1 MRKLIGLCSDWPKMY
16 KLKPGTKQDLERQ
29 WRLPDRIFFGYGA
42 CHILAY
48 AYQQRFTRSGFNAVW
63 IRPAPGHRGNHV
75 VVTNGKVAFDY
86 HGYSCYDR
94 LVAHHFRQYE
104 NEYPGWTADLVPVKE
119 CLADPS
125 AMAAL
130 GMKVRGPWQ
139 YLHNALPRATS
150 FLDRF
155 AEKHLIYAGL

>member
-1 MRKLIGLCSDWPKMY
+1 MY

-42 CHILAY
+42 CHILAH
-48 AYQQRFTRSGFNAVW
+48 AYRLRFAHSRFYAVW
-63 IRPAPGHRGNHV
+63 IRPGPGHRGNHV
-75 VVTNGKVAFDY
+75 VMTDGKVAFDY

-104 NEYPGWTADLVPVKE
+104 SEYSGWSGDLVRVAG
-119 CLADPS
+119 CLAEPS
-125 AMAAL
+125 AMAVI
-130 GMKVRGPWQ
+130 GMQVRGPWQ
-139 YLHNALPRATS
+139 YLHDALPRANH

-155 AEKHLIYAGL
+155 AEEHRVYVG